1 MTACRFAADCTHEGK
16 HLVRIDGVGD
26 RRVCD
31 AHLRWM
37 TDMGMGFRVLPDNLV
52 VPAWRQ
58 RDLASDKTGRLV
70 A

>member
-1 MTACRFAADCTHEGK
+1 MNPCRLAADCQHEGK
-16 HLVRIDGVGD
+16 HLVRIHGTGD

-31 AHLRWM
+31 EHLRWM
-37 TDMGMGFRVLPDNLV
+37 TDHGMDFRVLPTDLP

-58 RDLASDKTGRLV
+58 RSLASDKTGRLV

>member
-1 MTACRFAADCTHEGK
+1 MTPCRFEASCQNEGK
-16 HLVRIDGVGD
+16 HLVRIHGVGD

-31 AHLRWM
+31 QHRDWM
-37 TDMGMGFRVLPDNLV
+37 TRMGMAFRPLGEVI

-58 RDLASDKTGRLV
+58 RSLASDQTGRLV